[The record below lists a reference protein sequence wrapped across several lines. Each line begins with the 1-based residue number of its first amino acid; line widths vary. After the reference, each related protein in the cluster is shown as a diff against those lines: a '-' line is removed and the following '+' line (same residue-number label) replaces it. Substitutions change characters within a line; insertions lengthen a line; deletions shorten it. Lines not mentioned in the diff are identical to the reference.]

1 MPETLPETT
10 ARISFHLS
18 PDDHEEFERCFR
30 YKLVPIL
37 EKVGLRVSTKT
48 GRQTVGSVF
57 SKLLTADTPLDVLRF
72 RETLTAGNR
81 WQEVLREFAL
91 DYGNAAPDGLIR
103 HTLALYEAPAG
114 PGRELHGVNRKG
126 TWHTFDVTDGLV
138 SGFVWSILQSKSG
151 KLWFTCYGGGVS
163 CFDGRVFRNYTTRD
177 GLAHNEVSCVFEDRD
192 GMLWFGTEAGISRFD
207 GESFQNLTTEDGLV
221 HNEVST
227 IIEDT
232 EGSLWIGTEG
242 GVSCYDG
249 EIFRNLT
256 TEDGLANNQIAAI
269 LLDRNGHFWF
279 GTEGGLSRYNGRI
292 FSTFTTR
299 EGLGDNWV
307 RSILEDREG
316 HLWFGTNAGGVS
328 KYDGQEFTNF
338 ADTDGLAGNGIL
350 CILQDKDGDLWF
362 GTYGGVSR
370 FDGTSFTTLTER
382 DGLANNRVWS
392 ITQDREGHLWFGTF
406 SGLNRYDG
414 RTFTSFNTH
423 EDTLV
428 DNGVMS
434 VLQDNDDNLWFAPF
448 GGGITRFD
456 GTSFTAFTTKDGLPD
471 NVVLSSLKAQN
482 GNLWFGTW
490 DGGVVLYD
498 GQTFKTFTED
508 DGLGSNRVWE
518 MAEDHDGNI
527 WFATWGGLTR
537 FDGKSFRNFTE
548 KDGLAHNRAR
558 CLAVDQKG
566 HLWIGTFGGAT
577 RYDGTTWNTYGVADG
592 LAADSVWSIT
602 ADSKGNVWFGST
614 GDGVTRFDGK
624 RCDIFTTADGL
635 TSDNIWSSLEDREGN
650 LWFGTSGG
658 GLSRF
663 DGNVFQTL
671 TIKDG
676 LSGNVCQVIF
686 QDKEGSIWVGTNKGV
701 THYRPPGAFAPTV
714 NIDAVVADRRYETTE
729 EIELSES
736 TRLVAFEFNGKSY
749 KTRPEAMVYRYRL
762 AGVDPDWRST
772 GNGRVEYQDLPVG
785 NYTFEV
791 QAVDRDL
798 VYSETPATLQ
808 LSVSRDGRDEQ
819 ISELEHRVQER
830 TRELIQSEKMAA
842 LGILVAGIAHEIN
855 NPIGAI
861 NSATDVLNRGLDRI
875 TGILQKNGALDAQL
889 EKLLNILKTSTLNA
903 LSAGDRI
910 SQIVKHLRN
919 FARLDEAEYQKADLR
934 EGLDSTLALLPY
946 ESQTPV
952 SIVKEYGDIPEIYC
966 YPAELNQVFMNL
978 LLNAIEAIEEHGVIT
993 IETSSD
999 TQNIWIKISDTGRGI
1014 PQKTLDR
1021 IFDPGFTTTG
1031 VGVGT
1036 GLGLSISFNIVQK
1049 HRGTLSIE
1057 SEMGKGSVVTIQ
1069 IPLK

>member
-1 MPETLPETT
+1 
-10 ARISFHLS
+10 
-18 PDDHEEFERCFR
+18 
-30 YKLVPIL
+30 
-37 EKVGLRVSTKT
+37 
-48 GRQTVGSVF
+48 
-57 SKLLTADTPLDVLRF
+57 
-72 RETLTAGNR
+72 
-81 WQEVLREFAL
+81 
-91 DYGNAAPDGLIR
+91 
-103 HTLALYEAPAG
+103 
-114 PGRELHGVNRKG
+114 
-126 TWHTFDVTDGLV
+126 
-138 SGFVWSILQSKSG
+138 
-151 KLWFTCYGGGVS
+151 
-163 CFDGRVFRNYTTRD
+163 
-177 GLAHNEVSCVFEDRD
+177 
-192 GMLWFGTEAGISRFD
+192 
-207 GESFQNLTTEDGLV
+207 
-221 HNEVST
+221 
-227 IIEDT
+227 
-232 EGSLWIGTEG
+232 
-242 GVSCYDG
+242 
-249 EIFRNLT
+249 
-256 TEDGLANNQIAAI
+256 
-269 LLDRNGHFWF
+269 
-279 GTEGGLSRYNGRI
+279 
-292 FSTFTTR
+292 
-299 EGLGDNWV
+299 
-307 RSILEDREG
+307 
-316 HLWFGTNAGGVS
+316 
-328 KYDGQEFTNF
+328 
-338 ADTDGLAGNGIL
+338 
-350 CILQDKDGDLWF
+350 
-362 GTYGGVSR
+362 
-370 FDGTSFTTLTER
+370 
-382 DGLANNRVWS
+382 
-392 ITQDREGHLWFGTF
+392 
-406 SGLNRYDG
+406 
-414 RTFTSFNTH
+414 
-423 EDTLV
+423 
-428 DNGVMS
+428 
-434 VLQDNDDNLWFAPF
+434 
-448 GGGITRFD
+448 
-456 GTSFTAFTTKDGLPD
+456 
-471 NVVLSSLKAQN
+471 
-482 GNLWFGTW
+482 
-490 DGGVVLYD
+490 
-498 GQTFKTFTED
+498 
-508 DGLGSNRVWE
+508 
-518 MAEDHDGNI
+518 
-527 WFATWGGLTR
+527 
-537 FDGKSFRNFTE
+537 
-548 KDGLAHNRAR
+548 
-558 CLAVDQKG
+558 
-566 HLWIGTFGGAT
+566 LWIGTFGGAT